1 MVAGGADKTETV
13 AALFLPEEREVVA
26 EVGTTILD
34 AATAAGVHLETIC
47 SGRGTCGKCRV
58 LIKGYDAPPPTWVDN
73 RRLSPAQ
80 LNAGWRMACEHPLTA
95 GGTYTHP
102 LVETNLRT
110 VETAD
115 VGEITLRPN
124 VRKYVIAPT
133 APHLEDQ
140 QFDWPRVQDGLAGLA
155 GGVDTSIAA
164 LRKLP
169 GVMSQVG
176 KGPITVTLVGSRAVD
191 FESGVT
197 SETMYGMAFDI
208 GTTSVVGSLINL
220 ADGAREAV
228 AAELNGQAIYGG
240 DVITRTSFAGEEPE
254 NVEKLRVAVM
264 ETVTGIID
272 RLLREARVDRGD
284 VYECVFV
291 GNTVMMHLLT
301 GLDPGGIGVSPF
313 VGVSAEPM
321 TMTAADLQLNLDPTT
336 GVYLSPSIAGYVGA
350 DLVGVMVST
359 DLEHREDNVLVID
372 VGTNGE
378 IALATGGEIF
388 CTAAP
393 AGPAFEGAEIRQ
405 GMRAVDGAIER
416 VALTDKGPELS
427 TIGDVAPTGICG
439 SGLVDAVA
447 ELVRTGLVNA
457 AGRLLPPDE
466 LPLDIPPALRN
477 RVIPDDEGGEFL
489 LVGEAPGSPGAVSL
503 HAQDIRQLQ
512 LAKASIRAGVDV
524 LLDRAGLPPE
534 ELSEVLLAGAF
545 GTYLDP
551 GALLAIGMAPPV
563 EVERIRAV
571 GNAAGLG
578 ARMMLL
584 SLEHRVAA
592 ELLVGRVDYVE
603 LSAVPDFQ
611 WIFAG
616 AMTFSDGVESP

>member
-1 MVAGGADKTETV
+1 MVAGGADQTETV
-13 AALFLPEEREVVA
+13 AAVFLPEEREVVA
-26 EVGTTILD
+26 DVGTTILD

-110 VETAD
+110 VESAD

-169 GVMSQVG
+169 GVMAQVG

-191 FESGVT
+191 FESGDT

-264 ETVTGIID
+264 ETITSIID
-272 RLLREARVDRGD
+272 RT
-284 VYECVFV
+284 F
-291 GNTVMMHLLT
+291 T
-301 GLDPGGIGVSPF
+301 
-313 VGVSAEPM
+313 SA
-321 TMTAADLQLNLDPTT
+321 
-336 GVYLSPSIAGYVGA
+336 SSW
-350 DLVGVMVST
+350 
-359 DLEHREDNVLVID
+359 
-372 VGTNGE
+372 
-378 IALATGGEIF
+378 AT
-388 CTAAP
+388 
-393 AGPAFEGAEIRQ
+393 R
-405 GMRAVDGAIER
+405 
-416 VALTDKGPELS
+416 S
-427 TIGDVAPTGICG
+427 
-439 SGLVDAVA
+439 
-447 ELVRTGLVNA
+447 
-457 AGRLLPPDE
+457 
-466 LPLDIPPALRN
+466 
-477 RVIPDDEGGEFL
+477 
-489 LVGEAPGSPGAVSL
+489 
-503 HAQDIRQLQ
+503 
-512 LAKASIRAGVDV
+512 
-524 LLDRAGLPPE
+524 
-534 ELSEVLLAGAF
+534 
-545 GTYLDP
+545 
-551 GALLAIGMAPPV
+551 
-563 EVERIRAV
+563 
-571 GNAAGLG
+571 
-578 ARMMLL
+578 
-584 SLEHRVAA
+584 
-592 ELLVGRVDYVE
+592 
-603 LSAVPDFQ
+603 
-611 WIFAG
+611 
-616 AMTFSDGVESP
+616 